1 MRNVKLL
8 VLLLLSVM
16 TQTALMAQ
24 QSWTLEECIEYAHA
38 NNLQVKQQMIAVKQA
53 EINVK
58 QSKLD
63 FIPSFNAS
71 AGHNFNWGKSVNIN
85 DLEITNQLTQSTT
98 ANVSASTPVIE
109 GLAKHNVLK
118 SNRTQLHISQQEVEK
133 LKNEITISITQA
145 YLQVLLSMEIE
156 KSARES
162 FNSVEQQVAR
172 TKMLVDAGS
181 QPYSALLDIEAQLA
195 AERVQLVTATNDIK
209 SNSLTLAQL
218 MDLPQGTTF
227 NIEIPEIDDS
237 LTLFIKEE
245 IDGIYNRATTLP
257 QIRSAELM
265 LQKSRYDYKTQKG
278 YLYPSISFNAG
289 YGTYFSDSQSSRFFD
304 QFNENR
310 NPSIGFSLSVP
321 IFNGWRRS
329 AAVRNARLNVE
340 SAKIEL
346 ERRHHN
352 LYKEIQQ
359 ASNNAENSYEKYKA
373 ALQNMKASEESFQ
386 YVEDKFNAGAL
397 NGTDYIVAK
406 TNLFKS
412 QSEFYQTK
420 FQYIFQLKILDF
432 YKGTPIKL

>member
-1 MRNVKLL
+1 MKRFKLL
-8 VLLLLSVM
+8 SAIILCLVPSLYA
-16 TQTALMAQ
+16 QAQ
-24 QSWTLEECIEYAHA
+24 QRWSLEECINYAHS
-38 NNLQVKQQMIAVKQA
+38 NNLQVKQQGIAVKQA
-53 EINVK
+53 ENNLK

-98 ANVSASTPVIE
+98 ANISASTPVIE
-109 GLAKHNVLK
+109 GFVKHNTLK
-118 SNRTQLHISQQEVEK
+118 SNRIELEISQQEVER

-145 YLQVLLSMEIE
+145 YLQVLLSIEIE

-162 FNSVEQQVAR
+162 FNSVQEQVNR
-172 TKMLVDAGS
+172 TRLLVDAGS

-195 AERVQLVTATNDIK
+195 SERVQLVAAQNEIRNNT
-209 SNSLTLAQL
+209 LTLAQL
-218 MDLPQGTTF
+218 MDIPQESSF
-227 NIEIPEIDDS
+227 EIEAPQIEDS
-237 LTLFIKEE
+237 LGYYVKEN
-245 IDGIYNRATTLP
+245 IGTIYNTATTLP
-257 QIRSAELM
+257 QIRSAELQ
-265 LQKSRYDYKTQKG
+265 LQKSRYNYKIQKG

-289 YGTYFSDSQSSRFFD
+289 YGTYFSDSQNSTFFD

-310 NPSIGFSLSVP
+310 NPSIGFALSIP

-329 AAVRNARLNVE
+329 SSVRNAGLNVE
-340 SAKIEL
+340 NAQIEL
-346 ERRHHN
+346 QRRHHT

-359 ASNNAENSYEKYKA
+359 ASINAQNSYEKYKA
-373 ALQNMKASEESFQ
+373 ALQNMRASEESFQ
-386 YVEDKFNAGAL
+386 YVESKFNAGLL

-406 TNLFKS
+406 SNLFKA

-432 YKGTPIKL
+432 YSSTPIKL

>member
-172 TKMLVDAGS
+172 TKLLVDAGS

-209 SNSLTLAQL
+209 SNCLTLAQL
-218 MDLPQGTTF
+218 MDLPQGSTF

-237 LTLFIKEE
+237 LALFIKEE

-340 SAKIEL
+340 SAEIEL